1 MDQSGSRPVAN
12 ELLWSFLMPELNL
25 ITEAEEKKMEKRDYD
40 KEIQEL
46 TKAAEEYVET
56 VKDQIA
62 ALADE
67 GGVQAYWGEYG
78 ENGQT
83 YYPKGTDIEEYYLG
97 WRASEYADAEG
108 KLTQGIWVSSS
119 EMC

>member
-25 ITEAEEKKMEKRDYD
+25 IAEAEEKKMEQRNYD
-40 KEIQEL
+40 KEIHEL

-97 WRASEYADAEG
+97 WRASEYADEEG

>member
-25 ITEAEEKKMEKRDYD
+25 IAEAEEKKMEKRDYD

-67 GGVQAYWGEYG
+67 GGVQAYWGNMEKMDKHITLKVQILK
-78 ENGQT
+78 NT
-83 YYPKGTDIEEYYLG
+83 T
-97 WRASEYADAEG
+97 
-108 KLTQGIWVSSS
+108 
-119 EMC
+119 